1 MPTSSPQELTHLRN
15 QMANILHALSSTFT
29 SCACGACARDCTL
42 TQMAACVESQHDKH
56 QTYATSGRIRKG
68 KDIDL
73 GHLVGRMRGFRTQ
86 ESVPMRGR
94 LGGMEMDEV
103 PIVRV
108 ESLSPQKWNG
118 TFKEGAADGG
128 VEMFDKGRRDRSR
141 NGLSFFSFHFILPFT
156 IIFLGPKSPLNTNY
170 VHPSPASPPHPTRTL
185 PTAELSSELR
195 PPDPTVSEDETSP
208 KLGEDRMPPKLRKRW
223 MHRLRR

>member
-1 MPTSSPQELTHLRN
+1 
-15 QMANILHALSSTFT
+15 MANILHALSSTFT
-29 SCACGACARDCTL
+29 SCAFGARARDCTL

-73 GHLVGRMRGFRTQ
+73 RPLVGRMRGFRTQ
-86 ESVPMRGR
+86 ESVPMSGR

-108 ESLSPQKWNG
+108 ESSSPQKWNG
-118 TFKEGAADGG
+118 TGKEWAVDGG
-128 VEMFDKGRRDRSR
+128 VEMFDEGRRDRSR
-141 NGLSFFSFHFILPFT
+141 ETKGLSFFSFHFILSFT
-156 IIFLGPKSPLNTNY
+156 INFLGPKSPLNTNY
-170 VHPSPASPPHPTRTL
+170 IPPSPASPPHPTRTL
-185 PTAELSSELR
+185 PRTELSSEL
-195 PPDPTVSEDETSP
+195 SEDETSP